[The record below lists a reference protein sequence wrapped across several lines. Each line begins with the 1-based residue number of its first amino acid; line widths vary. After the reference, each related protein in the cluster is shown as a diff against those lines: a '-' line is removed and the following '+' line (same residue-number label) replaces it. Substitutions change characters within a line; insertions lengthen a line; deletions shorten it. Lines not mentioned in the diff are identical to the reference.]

1 MIRSAPIELRS
12 YKDLGFETEGTVI
25 SKYWSA
31 EDERR
36 QREAKAKE
44 AEAKR
49 TETVKAMLA
58 NAEKQVRQPEGSKLR
73 ENAPAK

>member
-1 MIRSAPIELRS
+1 MC
-12 YKDLGFETEGTVI
+12 Y
-25 SKYWSA
+25 SKYWLD

-49 TETVKAMLA
+49 AETVRAMLA
-58 NAEKQVRQPEGSKLR
+58 DAEKQVRQPEGSKPR